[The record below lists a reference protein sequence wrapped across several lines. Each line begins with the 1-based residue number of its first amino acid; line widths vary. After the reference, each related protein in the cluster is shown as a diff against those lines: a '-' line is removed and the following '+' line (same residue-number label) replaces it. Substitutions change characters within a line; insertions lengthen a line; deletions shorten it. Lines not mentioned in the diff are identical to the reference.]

1 MTYQIG
7 DHANSTVTEAA
18 ADRPH
23 RSVWQAMWHGIRCRC
38 PRCGK
43 GKLFSAYLKVA
54 NHCGSCQQALHHHRA
69 DDAPPYFT
77 MFIVGH
83 LLVPLVF
90 WVERT
95 WKPDLSVHAA
105 LWLPLAI
112 LLTLWLLPLVKGGI
126 VGLQWAIGMHG
137 FGLSDEESDRV
148 DAVALERDVT
158 QL

>member
-1 MTYQIG
+1 
-7 DHANSTVTEAA
+7 
-18 ADRPH
+18 
-23 RSVWQAMWHGIRCRC
+23 
-38 PRCGK
+38 
-43 GKLFSAYLKVA
+43 
-54 NHCGSCQQALHHHRA
+54 
-69 DDAPPYFT
+69 
-77 MFIVGH
+77 MFIIGH